1 MQRSRIPAFG
11 VNVIGPVSGN
21 LGLGVL
27 TRHVVSLLLSQGC
40 PVRILDIDPKL
51 GRGGHDQRFAE
62 HTVASVDELTYP
74 VTFLVSTPISIA
86 EFLRDR
92 RNRGLLSRR
101 DGLNAALLN
110 WEQMVVPDE
119 WARVLAG
126 LDVIVAP
133 SSFTRETFEEALPG
147 VPIISMKVPL
157 RLPEVVRGNH
167 ARFGLQ
173 PDTVWF
179 GSSFEPQSDPARK
192 NPFAVLE
199 AFGRALPERRDV
211 GLLIKVNN
219 ATVDGRTHPVMD
231 ELRARTRR
239 DGRVVLLEE
248 SLDYDAVLSLYASL
262 DVFVSLHRSEGIG
275 LGLME
280 AMALGKPVIATGW
293 SGNMSFMDRSNA
305 CVVAYELVPV
315 RSGTY
320 VYSEEILG
328 PRAVW
333 AEPDITNAA
342 EWMRVLV
349 EHQDV
354 RTRIGRSARE
364 AMSRYQEEAQ
374 RGLFLDELRM
384 ILESEVCWGIGQGR
398 KKARR
403 DRLKRS
409 MVEGE
414 PQSAWPAG
422 TRLRRLR
429 LLARKAGLR
438 KGRFPFWIPPR
449 RDKS

>member
-1 MQRSRIPAFG
+1 
-11 VNVIGPVSGN
+11 
-21 LGLGVL
+21 
-27 TRHVVSLLLSQGC
+27 
-40 PVRILDIDPKL
+40 
-51 GRGGHDQRFAE
+51 
-62 HTVASVDELTYP
+62 
-74 VTFLVSTPISIA
+74 
-86 EFLRDR
+86 
-92 RNRGLLSRR
+92 
-101 DGLNAALLN
+101 
-110 WEQMVVPDE
+110 
-119 WARVLAG
+119 
-126 LDVIVAP
+126 
-133 SSFTRETFEEALPG
+133 
-147 VPIISMKVPL
+147 
-157 RLPEVVRGNH
+157 
-167 ARFGLQ
+167 
-173 PDTVWF
+173 
-179 GSSFEPQSDPARK
+179 
-192 NPFAVLE
+192 
-199 AFGRALPERRDV
+199 
-211 GLLIKVNN
+211 
-219 ATVDGRTHPVMD
+219 
-231 ELRARTRR
+231 
-239 DGRVVLLEE
+239 
-248 SLDYDAVLSLYASL
+248 
-262 DVFVSLHRSEGIG
+262 VSLHRSEGIG

-320 VYSEEILG
+320 VYSEEVLG

-342 EWMRVLV
+342 EWMRALV

-354 RTRIGRSARE
+354 RARIGQSARE

-384 ILESEVCWGIGQGR
+384 ILESEVCWGIGQGG

-414 PQSAWPAG
+414 PQSASPAD

-429 LLARKAGLR
+429 SLARKAGLR
-438 KGRFPFWIPPR
+438 KGRFPFGMPPR